1 MSRFML
7 ERTRLYAPTV
17 ILGFLIFYFAFQALT
32 GDRGLL
38 SAHRRQTTLAARMTE
53 LRDLEAQRSE
63 LAARIRLLN
72 PGSLSADLLEER
84 ARSLLGFVRPNEYV
98 IRMPVSAG

>member
-1 MSRFML
+1 ML

-32 GDRGLL
+32 GERGLL
-38 SAHRRQTTLAARMTE
+38 SARRRQETLTARTAE
-53 LRDLEAQRSE
+53 LKDLQAQSAD
-63 LAARIRLLN
+63 LSARIRLLN
-72 PGSLSADLLEER
+72 PDSLSADLLEER
-84 ARSLLGFVRPNEYV
+84 ARSLLGFIRPNEYV

>member
-1 MSRFML
+1 MF

-38 SAHRRQTTLAARMTE
+38 SSHRRQATLAAPSTPI
-53 LRDLEAQRSE
+53 LR
-63 LAARIRLLN
+63 
-72 PGSLSADLLEER
+72 R
-84 ARSLLGFVRPNEYV
+84 ASDC
-98 IRMPVSAG
+98 

>member
-1 MSRFML
+1 MF

-38 SAHRRQTTLAARMTE
+38 SSHRRQATLAARKAE
-53 LRDLEAQRSE
+53 LATLEAQHTDLE
-63 LAARIRLLN
+63 ARIRLLN
-72 PGSLSADLLEER
+72 PSSLSADLLEER